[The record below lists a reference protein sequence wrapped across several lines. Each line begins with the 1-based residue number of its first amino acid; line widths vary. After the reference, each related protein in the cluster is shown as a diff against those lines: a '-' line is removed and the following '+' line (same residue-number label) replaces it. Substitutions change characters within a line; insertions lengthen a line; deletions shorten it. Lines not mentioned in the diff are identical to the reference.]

1 MLNLQKT
8 QLAMQQTFQIKPSNL
23 NANFIES
30 VRAMFGDREVKI
42 VIEEVE
48 KTGTVD
54 QKELYIQSLPFI
66 DQFKNIKVDPDLDL
80 SSLANEVNL

>member
-8 QLAMQQTFQIKPSNL
+8 QWTMQQTFQIKPSNL

-48 KTGTVD
+48 KNGPVD
-54 QKELYIQSLPFI
+54 QKELYIQSLPLI
-66 DQFKNIKVDPDLDL
+66 DRFKDVKVDPDLDL